1 MVAALITAVSAVLVA
16 VVALLGPRI
25 EARDARNRI
34 ARDIDA
40 LTKLR
45 EESPARKLL
54 HNHVT
59 ESVLNLVAAERMRE
73 DFGPRTFL
81 RNFAIVLGLAAFAT
95 AATLGGEKRTSV
107 LEFLRS
113 MAPTLSLIFLVGSAA
128 AMLLYNFMLWS
139 DNRTPRDLSEI
150 ENRRLEIASLGE
162 GVASTAARA
171 VDDDEQHGT
180 DTAAGSAP
188 GRS

>member
-25 EARDARNRI
+25 EARDSRNRI

-45 EESPARKLL
+45 DTSPARKIL

-59 ESVLNLVAAERMRE
+59 ESVVNLVAAEKMRE
-73 DFGPRTFL
+73 DYGPRTFL

-95 AATLGGEKRTSV
+95 AAALGGEARTSV
-107 LEFLRS
+107 LEFLHS
-113 MAPTLSLIFLVGSAA
+113 MAPTLFWIFLVGSAA

-139 DNRTPRDLSEI
+139 DNRTPRDPEI
-150 ENRRLEIASLGE
+150 DNRRMEIASLGE
-162 GVASTAARA
+162 GVASTAAPA
-171 VDDDEQHGT
+171 VDDDEEHGN
-180 DTAAGSAP
+180 DAAAGSAP
-188 GRS
+188 ERS